1 MMSAYLHTADEVLA
15 ELHERGFFADCSAL
29 VSDSR
34 QLQGSQDVFVAMPGA
49 HFDPRS
55 IADSLIHENKAGL
68 VLVEYDERR
77 VYESAAVVP
86 VLGLR
91 GLLGA
96 LAHAY
101 YDKPSERLK
110 VVAVTGTNGKTTV
123 TRWLAQSIQWMGDKA
138 AVIGTLGYGEPDALK
153 KHSGLTT
160 PDVLGMHGLLHA
172 LCCEGYEWVCLEAS
186 SIGLEQGRLAG
197 VHIHCAAFTNL
208 TQDHLDYH
216 QSMQAYADAK
226 MLLASWQGLGCAVS
240 FVQDEHGLNFLN
252 RATAVGAKVASVG
265 RSEHDSVY
273 LKSVKPMAAG
283 LLLEFQA
290 GDESF
295 RMSVPVIG
303 AFNAE
308 NIAVVYGI
316 LRSVGFDTDSI
327 VAALQ
332 RVSPAP
338 GRMEMVSES
347 PCVIVDYAHTPDA
360 LSKVLTTLR
369 ELVDTRSGQLAVVFG
384 CGGDRDTSKR
394 PVMGHIA
401 AELADKVYVTSDN
414 PRSES
419 PSAIIEA
426 VLHGVPTEL
435 MSKVRVEEDRGH
447 AIERSI
453 MESADEDVV
462 LLAGKGHESEQI
474 IGGQVISFSDALQAR
489 RAVDKRSGQ

>member
-34 QLQGSQDVFVAMPGA
+34 LLRGSQDVFVAMPGA

-77 VYESAAVVP
+77 VYESAEVVP

-91 GLLGA
+91 ALLGP

-123 TRWLAQSIQWMGDKA
+123 TRWLAQSIEWMGGKA

-160 PDVLGMHGLLHA
+160 PDVLGMHGILHA
-172 LCCEGYEWVCLEAS
+172 LCSEGYEWVCLEAS

-273 LKSVKPMAAG
+273 LKSVKPMVAG

-360 LSKVLTTLR
+360 LNKVLTTLR

-426 VLHGVPTEL
+426 VLHGVPAEL
-435 MSKVRVEEDRGH
+435 MSKVRVEEDRGR

-462 LLAGKGHESEQI
+462 LLAGKGHENEQI
-474 IGGQVISFSDALQAR
+474 TGGQVISFSDALQAR

>member
-1 MMSAYLHTADEVLA
+1 MSAYLHTASEVLA

-34 QLQGSQDVFVAMPGA
+34 QLRGSQDVFVAMPGA
-49 HFDPRS
+49 RFDPRT

-68 VLVEYDERR
+68 VLVEYDEKR

-86 VLGLR
+86 VLGLQA
-91 GLLGA
+91 LLGQ

-110 VVAVTGTNGKTTV
+110 IIAVTGTNGKTTV
-123 TRWLAQSIQWMGDKA
+123 TRWLAQSILWMGGRA
-138 AVIGTLGYGEPDALK
+138 AVIGTLGYGEPDALR

-160 PDVLGMHGLLHA
+160 PDVLGMHNLLYT
-172 LCCEGYEWVCLEAS
+172 LDREGYEWVCLEAS

-240 FVQDEHGLNFLN
+240 FVQDEHGLNFLS

-265 RSEHDSVY
+265 RSETDSVY
-273 LKSVKPMAAG
+273 LKSVKPMKAG
-283 LLLEFQA
+283 LLLEFQE

-316 LRSVGFDTDSI
+316 LRSIGFDTDAI

-338 GRMEMVSES
+338 GRMELISES
-347 PCVIVDYAHTPDA
+347 PCVVVDYAHTPDA
-360 LSKVLTTLR
+360 LGKVLTTLR
-369 ELVDTRSGQLAVVFG
+369 ELVDTRAGQLAVVFG
-384 CGGDRDTSKR
+384 CGGDRDKGKR
-394 PVMGHIA
+394 PQMGRIA

-419 PSAIIEA
+419 PVAIIEA
-426 VLHGVPTEL
+426 VLEGVPENCL
-435 MSKVRVEEDRGH
+435 NKVQVEEERGR

-453 MESADEDVV
+453 QESADEDVV
-462 LLAGKGHESEQI
+462 LLAGKGHEDQQI
-474 IGGQVISFSDALQAR
+474 IGGQVISFSDAQEAR
-489 RAVDKRSGQ
+489 RALDKRGER